1 MGKSRKRSR
10 HFNTGYPYSVRV
22 AHIHVVRPKVRRQS
36 DSSLFI
42 GDAYL
47 PLFDIQLS
55 SPQWVI
61 LSDSAVSVHSPF
73 HVRQGHQ
80 VGQPLHRT
88 SPIGHKPAQPLQ
100 AGMLLPNAEWYT
112 IGIRKAEPQA

>member
-42 GDAYL
+42 GDAYI
-47 PLFDIQLS
+47 PLYDHQLS
-55 SPQWVI
+55 SP
-61 LSDSAVSVHSPF
+61 
-73 HVRQGHQ
+73 
-80 VGQPLHRT
+80 
-88 SPIGHKPAQPLQ
+88 
-100 AGMLLPNAEWYT
+100 
-112 IGIRKAEPQA
+112 

>member
-47 PLFDIQLS
+47 PLYDIQLS

-61 LSDSAVSVHSPF
+61 LSELCCQCA
-73 HVRQGHQ
+73 
-80 VGQPLHRT
+80 
-88 SPIGHKPAQPLQ
+88 
-100 AGMLLPNAEWYT
+100 
-112 IGIRKAEPQA
+112 